1 MLNKYLKLRTTFT
14 KPSEKDT
21 EYAMEAIIRLRQTYN
36 FTVDEVLI
44 PKKNVSFY
52 TTVMVNITTF

>member
-44 PKKNVSFY
+44 PKK
-52 TTVMVNITTF
+52 MIPIIKQ